1 MTEEEINGLRFHMV
15 SHLNTGTYHMSAYR
29 CDNAPEGHSIS
40 MSKIVEYNPKT
51 GKPIGIVETTYL
63 IDGEEFEGFE
73 AAKQRLLEL

>member
-29 CDNAPEGHSIS
+29 CINAPKGHTIS

-73 AAKQRLLEL
+73 KARQKLLEL

>member
-1 MTEEEINGLRFHMV
+1 
-15 SHLNTGTYHMSAYR
+15 
-29 CDNAPEGHSIS
+29 